1 MSQFQTQSE
10 FYNQPCLLSEE
21 QGVNPVGVAADFF
34 TDYNLSE
41 VREILA
47 SITETC
53 LTSDT
58 YYFDSAEKRADFIH
72 FQKKLEI
79 LLEAAFIIAKDK
91 PSNNASLVK

>member
-1 MSQFQTQSE
+1 MSPFQIQSE
-10 FYNQPCLLSEE
+10 FYNQPFLLSEE
-21 QGVNPVGVAADFF
+21 QAINPASVAADFF

-79 LLEAAFIIAKDK
+79 LLEAAFMTAKSQSADGQ
-91 PSNNASLVK
+91 SS